1 MASEQ
6 QKSHLRPLLMVKS
19 KPPPKKTVFGKNTSC
34 AYFPIFGDS
43 SPLYGTVECPFFVFT
58 PEWCCGGIRSTS
70 TNGSRKVKSKPLP
83 YLQYMCDVMC
93 VWCAVCAVCP
103 VCVFFLCR
111 KMSKKTPFSL
121 TFSETKRMHRLFSI
135 FRRFTLV
142 P

>member
-1 MASEQ
+1 VESDTLKMASEQ

-103 VCVFFLCR
+103 VSVSKNVKENAVFFD
-111 KMSKKTPFSL
+111 
-121 TFSETKRMHRLFSI
+121 I
-135 FRRFTLV
+135 FRNEKNAPFI
-142 P
+142 